1 VKDEETNPMNDSGTY
16 ALAQKQLKNA
26 LLLILLTTVPLAVGW
41 GVALFGLGADKDQG
55 DVYRIMF
62 VHVPVAWC
70 AFVWVITAA
79 VFAVR
84 LFINPAEAQRFDRSG
99 HASVELGT
107 LFAVLALITGSIWG
121 RPTWGVW
128 WDWDPRLT
136 STLVLFLVCCGY
148 LILRSFTPDP
158 KSRRTTA
165 AVVALLAALNVP
177 IVYFSVNL
185 WRSLHQPQ
193 SFVAKSSPVSSD
205 IRMVLWF
212 NVFAMVAFS
221 IALYRARRQSL
232 AAQET
237 LEICRAQ
244 DQN

>member
-1 VKDEETNPMNDSGTY
+1 VDESGTF
-16 ALAQKQLKNA
+16 ALAQKQWNTA
-26 LLLILLTTVPLAVGW
+26 LRNLILCALPLAAGW
-41 GVALFGLGADKDQG
+41 AYALFGLNSDKDQG

-70 AFVWVITAA
+70 AFVWVITAS
-79 VFAVR
+79 VFAIR
-84 LFINPAEAQRFDRSG
+84 LFLNPPDAQRFDRSG
-99 HASVELGT
+99 HASIELGT
-107 LFAVLALITGSIWG
+107 VFAVLALVTGSIWG

-148 LILRSFTPDP
+148 LILRAFTPDI

-212 NVFAMVAFS
+212 NVIAMVAFS
-221 IALYRARRQSL
+221 IALYKARRQSIS
-232 AAQET
+232 AEET

-244 DQN
+244 DQ